1 MSTVKKYSSGC
12 RFVIV
17 ISVVRNMAAVRKPG
31 LTDSPLG
38 HWIQKFHS
46 YLSAPRW
53 RQSRRHFH
61 DHLLFLFAW
70 DLVSLVFFSLSGTN
84 VCILSPSLSGAQKG
98 MTPLSHNIGK
108 Q

>member
-38 HWIQKFHS
+38 HWIQKFNS
-46 YLSAPRW
+46 YLSAPHW
-53 RQSRRHFH
+53 RQSHRYFH

-70 DLVSLVFFSLSGTN
+70 DLVSLIFFSLSGTN
-84 VCILSPSLSGAQKG
+84 VCILSPSVSGAQKG
-98 MTPLSHNIGK
+98 MTPLSHNIGE